1 MNNNTNNDFKLLSN
15 SEKTINYINNL
26 LPNYPK
32 KEIILKQ
39 NIEKTQYELIENI
52 FSFNINKDSVRIRNK
67 HLKEILLK
75 LSMID
80 YYIRISYHKKYISTH
95 QMDCITKRLIEIRK
109 ITYGLIKKENETL

>member
-1 MNNNTNNDFKLLSN
+1 MNDNTNNDFKLLSN

-80 YYIRISYHKKYISTH
+80 Y
-95 QMDCITKRLIEIRK
+95 
-109 ITYGLIKKENETL
+109 

>member
-1 MNNNTNNDFKLLSN
+1 MNDNTNNDFKLLSN

-75 LSMID
+75 L
-80 YYIRISYHKKYISTH
+80 H
-95 QMDCITKRLIEIRK
+95 QTDQVLHI
-109 ITYGLIKKENETL
+109 